1 MPRPSPVARARTS
14 TPIDRV
20 EVATFTIPTDGPESD
35 GTLAW
40 DKTTIVTVHVTAGNV
55 TGLGYTYSDLSAGVL
70 VKHLLADVVV
80 GRDAMDIESR
90 YVDMVHAVRN
100 IGRQGLAATAIA
112 ALDMALWDTKARLLD
127 LPLVSLLGAAR
138 DSVPVYGSGGFT
150 SYSTEQLQIQ
160 LAGWARQGIHA
171 VKMTVGRDPAAD
183 RKRVH
188 AARQVI
194 GDDVELFVDA
204 NGAYDR
210 KLALAQGRAFAD
222 DNVRWFEEPVTADDL
237 PGLRFIRD
245 RVPAE
250 LEIAAGEYGYD
261 AQYFSRMVDAGAV
274 DVLQADATRCCGVT
288 GFLRAAA
295 VCDAACLPLSA
306 HTAPSVHVHLCCAAS
321 RTRHLEYFHDHV
333 RIERLIFDGALVP
346 VDGALRPDRS
356 RSGLGID
363 LKWSDAERFA
373 V

>member
-1 MPRPSPVARARTS
+1 M
-14 TPIDRV
+14 
-20 EVATFTIPTDGPESD
+20 
-35 GTLAW
+35 
-40 DKTTIVTVHVTAGNV
+40 K
-55 TGLGYTYSDLSAGVL
+55 
-70 VKHLLADVVV
+70 
-80 GRDAMDIESR
+80 
-90 YVDMVHAVRN
+90 
-100 IGRQGLAATAIA
+100 
-112 ALDMALWDTKARLLD
+112 
-127 LPLVSLLGAAR
+127 
-138 DSVPVYGSGGFT
+138 
-150 SYSTEQLQIQ
+150 
-160 LAGWARQGIHA
+160 
-171 VKMTVGRDPAAD
+171 VGRDPAAD

>member
-1 MPRPSPVARARTS
+1 MWRASSLTRARTS
-14 TPIDRV
+14 VPIDRI
-20 EVATFTIPTDGPESD
+20 EVAAFTIPTDAPESD
-35 GTLAW
+35 GTFAW

-70 VKHLLADVVV
+70 VEHLLADVVV
-80 GRDAMDIESR
+80 GRDAMDVESR

-100 IGRQGLAATAIA
+100 IGRQGVAATAIA
-112 ALDMALWDTKARLLD
+112 ALDMALWDAKARLLE
-127 LPLVSLLGAAR
+127 LPLVSLLGGAR
-138 DSVPVYGSGGFT
+138 DSVTVYGSGGFT
-150 SYSTEQLQIQ
+150 SYSTEELETQ

-171 VKMTVGRDPAAD
+171 VKMKVGRDPLAD

-188 AARQVI
+188 AARRVI
-194 GDDVELFVDA
+194 GKDVDLFVDA

-210 KLALAQGRAFAD
+210 KLALAQARAFAED
-222 DNVRWFEEPVTADDL
+222 DVRWFEEPVSSDDL

-261 AQYFSRMVDAGAV
+261 LQYFSRMVDAGAV

-288 GFLRAAA
+288 GFMRAAA

-306 HTAPSVHVHLCCAAS
+306 HTAPSVHAHLCCAAS

-333 RIERLIFDGALVP
+333 RIERLIFEGALVP

-356 RSGLGID
+356 RSGLGIE
-363 LKWSDAERFA
+363 LKWQDAERFA